1 MKATAER
8 KEKSMTE
15 RELKRLRR
23 SDLLEILLD
32 VSRENEQLKQA
43 LSDARSQLADRTIR
57 MESAGSIAEAALQL
71 NGVFEATQNA
81 CEQYLENIRQ
91 KSRQADELQGELMLR
106 LLNHCGDC
114 RRWQKLFPPKEK
126 AHEKEEKT

>member
-1 MKATAER
+1 
-8 KEKSMTE
+8 MTE